1 MINLTNELIVLSITG
16 DDAASFLQGQTTN
29 DIKIIKTNE
38 WQLSAHLNHKGRI
51 LAIFIIYKLSD
62 QHYLLITD
70 KSITDN
76 IIKRLKMFVLRSK
89 VQISQENYKLYF
101 CSSEMKDIDAELKS
115 NELLIDL
122 DNLGNKII
130 LSQDFKDSSD
140 NINIWNKYLIENKI
154 VFINQALE
162 GLFIPQHIEFTGV
175 SYTKGCYTGQEIVAR
190 THYLG
195 KAKKS
200 LSIVNSSH
208 LVEIGQE
215 ISSTEDDANKNGV
228 VLNKYYAH
236 DHHYIYLLCIDHR

>member
-16 DDAASFLQGQTTN
+16 EDSTSFLQGQTTN
-29 DIKIIKTNE
+29 DINLIKPSE
-38 WQLSAHLNHKGRI
+38 WQFSSHLNHKGRI
-51 LAIFIIYKLSD
+51 LAIFIIYKIND
-62 QHYLLITD
+62 NHYLLITD

-76 IIKRLKMFVLRSK
+76 IIKRLKMFILRSK

-101 CSSEMKDIDAELKS
+101 CSIEVKNIDAELKS
-115 NELLIDL
+115 NELVIDL

-130 LSQDFKDSSD
+130 VSQDSKDSSD
-140 NINIWNKYLIENKI
+140 NINIWNKYLIDNKV
-154 VFINQALE
+154 VFINQTLE

-195 KAKKS
+195 KSKKS
-200 LSIVNSSH
+200 LSIVNDTQ

-215 ISSTEDDANKNGV
+215 LNQTEDESNKSGV
-228 VLNKYYAH
+228 VLNRYHGH
-236 DHHYIYLLCIDHR
+236 DHYLYLICD

>member
-16 DDAASFLQGQTTN
+16 DDAANFLQGQTTN
-29 DIKIIKTNE
+29 DIKIIKTNG
-38 WQLSAHLNHKGRI
+38 WQFSAHLNHKGRI
-51 LAIFIIYKLSD
+51 LVIFIIYKLSD

-89 VQISQENYKLYF
+89 ILITQENYKLYF
-101 CSSEMKDIDAELKS
+101 CSSDMKNISTALK
-115 NELLIDL
+115 NNDL
-122 DNLGNKII
+122 VINLDSLGNQII
-130 LSQDFKDSSD
+130 LSQYVKDSSD

-154 VFINQALE
+154 VLINQALE

-200 LSIVNSSH
+200 LSIVTSSQ
-208 LVEIGQE
+208 LIEIGQE
-215 ISSTEDDANKNGV
+215 ISYTEDDANKNAV
-228 VLNKYYAH
+228 VLNKYHGH
-236 DHHYIYLLCIDHR
+236 DHYIYLICD

>member
-16 DDAASFLQGQTTN
+16 EDATTFLQGQTTN
-29 DIKIIKTNE
+29 DIKIIKSSE
-38 WQLSAHLNHKGRI
+38 WQFSAHLNHKGRI
-51 LAIFIIYKLSD
+51 LAIFIVYKITD
-62 QHYLLITD
+62 HHYLLITD

-89 VQISQENYKLYF
+89 IQITQETYKLYF
-101 CSSEMKDIDAELKS
+101 CSSDMKNISTDLENND
-115 NELLIDL
+115 LIINL
-122 DNLGNKII
+122 DSLGNQII
-130 LSQDFKDSSD
+130 LSQYVKDSSD

-200 LSIVNSSH
+200 LSRVTSSQ
-208 LVEIGQE
+208 LIEIGQE
-215 ISSTEDDANKNGV
+215 ISYTEDKDNKNGV
-228 VLNKYYAH
+228 VLNKYHGH
-236 DHHYIYLLCIDHR
+236 DHYIYLICD